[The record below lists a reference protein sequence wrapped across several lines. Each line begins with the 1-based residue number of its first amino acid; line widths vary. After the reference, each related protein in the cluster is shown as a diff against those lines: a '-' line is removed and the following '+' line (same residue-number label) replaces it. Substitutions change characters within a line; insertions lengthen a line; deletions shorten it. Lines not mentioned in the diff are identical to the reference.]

1 MLVAVDGVLEN
12 NNLDVLIV
20 VVYFIIMLMIIF
32 SVLAIFH
39 TKQNADYSFNL
50 KDVEIE
56 FQGETF
62 YDYKQ
67 IQPKQRTSY
76 RILAEDEYGKL
87 YVTTAFLKYSK
98 IYYDYSFSQVFI
110 NLDVNFI
117 EKKQPYIIRTYDIIG
132 WRQLTTE

>member
-1 MLVAVDGVLEN
+1 MLAAVVGVPE
-12 NNLDVLIV
+12 NNLDVMIV

-39 TKQNADYSFNL
+39 TKQNADYSFNM

-56 FQGETF
+56 FKGETF

-87 YVTTAFLKYSK
+87 YITTAFLKYSK

-117 EKKQPYIIRTYDIIG
+117 EKKQPYIIKTYDIIG
-132 WRQLTTE
+132 WRRLTTE